1 MNEVIENVLNNDV
14 YTTNEERVEAI
25 KQGLATLVM
34 PKDKYNDLA
43 NKLKTSE
50 NNFNVLKNEYDEF
63 KQSKMTADEKI
74 AEEKKQFELDKKA
87 NAIEKSSLGVQKLL
101 LKNGIEVKD
110 DDEELKA
117 TLENI
122 ISEDYDKSISL
133 ANSFISLLNKTKDK
147 TVKETTTQLLNDTPK
162 PIGGTDSTPSVSKID
177 SLKQQ
182 LDEAIKSKDVVLQA
196 QLTTEIF
203 QEQQRIM
210 K

>member
-1 MNEVIENVLNNDV
+1 MNEVIENVLNNDA

-203 QEQQRIM
+203 QEQQRIV